1 MTISAIPARS
11 TNVKAPSATYA
22 IVRPTRR
29 PGMCGRSPLR
39 LEQNQWDHAGRRDV
53 LPGVV
58 LLLAVQASLIAL
70 DPDGRASA
78 SNLAWSLLPAIPAI
92 WLVWSQLRS
101 RRRADERQRIMQLE
115 AMAVGFGAVIFL
127 SFAGGLLDAAGIGSA
142 RQSLQVTFIVGTL
155 AWVLALVIGAR
166 RQR

>member
-1 MTISAIPARS
+1 MDRTLYISRMTTDSSERKSRSDRARDQ
-11 TNVKAPSATYA
+11 AA
-22 IVRPTRR
+22 
-29 PGMCGRSPLR
+29 
-39 LEQNQWDHAGRRDV
+39 RRDI
-53 LPGVV
+53 LPAVV

-70 DPDGRASA
+70 DPDGRGSA
-78 SNLAWSLLPAIPAI
+78 GNLAWSLLPAVPAI

-101 RRRADERQRIMQLE
+101 LRRADERQRMMQLQ
-115 AMAVGFGAVIFL
+115 AMAVGFGSMIFL

>member
-1 MTISAIPARS
+1 MDRTLYISRMTTDRSERKSRSDQARDQ
-11 TNVKAPSATYA
+11 AA
-22 IVRPTRR
+22 
-29 PGMCGRSPLR
+29 
-39 LEQNQWDHAGRRDV
+39 RRDV
-53 LPGVV
+53 LPAVV
-58 LLLAVQASLIAL
+58 LLLTVQASLIAL

-92 WLVWSQLRS
+92 WLVGSQLRS
-101 RRRADERQRIMQLE
+101 LRRADERQRIMQLE

-127 SFAGGLLDAAGIGSA
+127 TFAGGLLDAAGIGSA

>member
-1 MTISAIPARS
+1 MTTDSSERKSRSDRARDQ
-11 TNVKAPSATYA
+11 AA
-22 IVRPTRR
+22 
-29 PGMCGRSPLR
+29 
-39 LEQNQWDHAGRRDV
+39 RRDI
-53 LPGVV
+53 LPAVV

-70 DPDGRASA
+70 DPDGRGSA
-78 SNLAWSLLPAIPAI
+78 GNLAWSLLPAIPAI
-92 WLVWSQLRS
+92 WLVWSQLRGL
-101 RRRADERQRIMQLE
+101 RRADDRQRMMQLE

-127 SFAGGLLDAAGIGSA
+127 SFAGGLLDAASIGSA